1 MVLRSCATTVCQTK
15 GDDTA
20 VLVAGVDD
28 FGHFELLNRPNQDFG
43 EKEIAIPKD
52 AITKLGRILMS

>member
-1 MVLRSCATTVCQTK
+1 MVLRYCATSVCQTK
-15 GDDTA
+15 GTDTA

-28 FGHFELLNRPNQDFG
+28 FGHFELLNRPNQDLA
-43 EKEIAIPKD
+43 EKEIAIHKD